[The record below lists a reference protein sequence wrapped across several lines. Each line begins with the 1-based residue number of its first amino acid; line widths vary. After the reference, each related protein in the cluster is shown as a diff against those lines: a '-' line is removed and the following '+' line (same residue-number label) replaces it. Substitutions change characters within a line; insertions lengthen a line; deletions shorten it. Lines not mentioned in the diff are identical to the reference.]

1 MDFKYKTVAEIN
13 ALSPEE
19 QEKYLADKKT
29 HEDKVRKDELDNAI
43 KEALRPLNTEQTQ
56 LSKDINDVA
65 EKADQIKEEMRSFN
79 SNQLKDY
86 LRETIKEK
94 HQDFINAFKANAE
107 LNVVIS
113 KAPAMHMTNNGT
125 VTNVDGLN
133 YPISDNFSVSGDIA
147 YIRIPENFILSL
159 IRNRQK
165 DKVPTANIKMEQVG
179 TEGAVAITAEGAVKP
194 LLQYKFKRT
203 STVRKKYAGR
213 IEWTEE
219 FEMDFEELLSSI
231 VRMFERDVI
240 TAWQD
245 GLIDIIETNAT
256 AYLGSV
262 LDGTLINPDN
272 GLAVIAVITQILALN
287 YTPNYVVMNPQDVT
301 AAFYTQDN
309 NGNFA
314 LKPYLDVV
322 GNKLGPVRLIQSNK
336 MPVGE
341 FLVGDFGIYDEVHSG
356 FIMRKGYY
364 NEQFIENENTLV
376 GEVFSILNAAPLD
389 YKAVVKGNLA
399 TIKAALKKPAA

>member
-1 MDFKYKTVAEIN
+1 M
-13 ALSPEE
+13 
-19 QEKYLADKKT
+19 ADKKT

-43 KEALRPLNTEQTQ
+43 KEALKPLNTEQTQ

-65 EKADQIKEEMRSFN
+65 EKADQIKEEMRTFGKN
-79 SNQLKDY
+79 ELKDF

-94 HQDFINAFKANAE
+94 HQDFIDAFKSNKD
-107 LNVVIS
+107 LNIVIS

-133 YPISDNFSVSGDIA
+133 YPVSDNFSISGDIA
-147 YIRIPENFILSL
+147 YIRIPENFILGL

-165 DKVPTANIKMEQVG
+165 EKVPATNIKMEQVA
-179 TEGAVAITAEGAVKP
+179 TEGAVAVTAEGAVKP

-203 STVRKKYAGR
+203 STSRKKYAGR

-219 FEMDFEELLSSI
+219 FEMDFEELLASI
-231 VRMFERDVI
+231 VKMFERDVL
-240 TAWQD
+240 TDWQD
-245 GLIDIIETNAT
+245 GLIEIMEANAT

-262 LDGTLINPDN
+262 LDGTLVNPDN
-272 GLAVIAVITQILALN
+272 GLAVIAAITQIRALN
-287 YTPNYVVMNPQDVT
+287 YIPDYAVMNPQDVT
-301 AAFYTQDN
+301 AAVYTQDN

-314 LKPYLDVV
+314 LKPYIDAA
-322 GNKLGPVRLIQSNK
+322 GNRIEGVKLVQSNK
-336 MPVGE
+336 MPVGQ
-341 FLVGDFGIYDEVHSG
+341 FIVGDFNIYDEVHSG

-364 NEQFIENENTLV
+364 GEQFIENENTLV

-389 YKAVVKGNLA
+389 YKAVIKGNLA